1 MHKKLVALLCFG
13 LMITIAGCG
22 ASNPPTT
29 PATGQ
34 VKYDGE
40 ALEGATVTL
49 TPEAGS
55 ADTRTASG
63 ITDADGNF
71 TLTTVFAD
79 GQNADGILPGSYSVR
94 ITKLEAVETLDGDGL
109 LGDPGE
115 SDPSAAYEASV
126 MQMSEDG
133 ENAGPKSL
141 INEAFGAYTE
151 LDNWKNKVE
160 IMAGGEAGAAAPA
173 TLTITLQDN
182 GSGEVT
188 LQ

>member
-29 PATGQ
+29 PVTGQ

-71 TLTTVFAD
+71 TLTTIFSD
-79 GQNADGILPGSYSVR
+79 GQSCRRYSSWFLFSSHHQVGS
-94 ITKLEAVETLDGDGL
+94 
-109 LGDPGE
+109 
-115 SDPSAAYEASV
+115 
-126 MQMSEDG
+126 
-133 ENAGPKSL
+133 
-141 INEAFGAYTE
+141 
-151 LDNWKNKVE
+151 
-160 IMAGGEAGAAAPA
+160 
-173 TLTITLQDN
+173 
-182 GSGEVT
+182 SGT
-188 LQ
+188 T

>member
-29 PATGQ
+29 PVTGQ

-71 TLTTVFAD
+71 TLTTVLLTDKAQTVFFLVPIQFASPSWK
-79 GQNADGILPGSYSVR
+79 QWKHLMAMVYLVIQVKAILLMPMRRPCCKCPKTEKMPVLKASS
-94 ITKLEAVETLDGDGL
+94 TKLLVL
-109 LGDPGE
+109 
-115 SDPSAAYEASV
+115 
-126 MQMSEDG
+126 MQS
-133 ENAGPKSL
+133 
-141 INEAFGAYTE
+141 
-151 LDNWKNKVE
+151 
-160 IMAGGEAGAAAPA
+160 
-173 TLTITLQDN
+173 
-182 GSGEVT
+182 
-188 LQ
+188 

>member
-13 LMITIAGCG
+13 VMITIAGCG

-29 PATGQ
+29 PVTGQ

-49 TPEAGS
+49 TPQAGS
-55 ADTRTASG
+55 SDQRTASG
-63 ITDADGNF
+63 ITDAEGNF
-71 TLTTVFAD
+71 ILTTVFAD
-79 GQNADGILPGSYSVR
+79 GLSADGILPGSYSVR
-94 ITKLEAVETLDGDGL
+94 VTKLEEVETIDGDAL

-115 SDPSAAYEASV
+115 GDPSAAYEMSV
-126 MQMSEDG
+126 LQMAEDG
-133 ENAGPKSL
+133 ENAGPESL
-141 INEAFGAYTE
+141 INEAFGAYAE

-160 IMAGGEAGAAAPA
+160 ITGGGEAGAAAPA
-173 TLTITLQDN
+173 TLTITLEDN

>member
-29 PATGQ
+29 PVTGQ

-71 TLTTVFAD
+71 TLTTIFSD
-79 GQNADGILPGSYSVR
+79 GQSADGILPFLFSSHHQVGNGG
-94 ITKLEAVETLDGDGL
+94 TMMAMDGDPVKAIL
-109 LGDPGE
+109 LLP
-115 SDPSAAYEASV
+115 
-126 MQMSEDG
+126 
-133 ENAGPKSL
+133 
-141 INEAFGAYTE
+141 
-151 LDNWKNKVE
+151 
-160 IMAGGEAGAAAPA
+160 
-173 TLTITLQDN
+173 
-182 GSGEVT
+182 
-188 LQ
+188 